1 MHTRA
6 HAGTAGA
13 APTDEEPDPMSL
25 SDPALRDA
33 RVLVVGGSSGLG
45 HATAAAFAASG
56 ARVTIASRSRAKLD
70 AAARDIGGG
79 VATAVLDVT
88 DDAAVEAFF
97 TQQAQPWDHV
107 VVTAAQAP
115 SGPARTLPLADA
127 YAAMQS
133 KFWGAYRVARVVR
146 IREHGSLTL
155 VSGVLGLRPRGTSV
169 LQGAINAALDSL
181 ARGLALELAPVRVNS
196 VSPGMIDTPLWDRLS
211 DEARRAQYEAT
222 AERLPVRRVGHA
234 DDVARAVLYLAGN
247 GYATGTTTLVDG
259 GTAIA

>member
-1 MHTRA
+1 MPMT
-6 HAGTAGA
+6 
-13 APTDEEPDPMSL
+13 PTDSTFRN
-25 SDPALRDA
+25 S

-45 HATAAAFAASG
+45 RATAAAFAASG

-70 AAARDIGGG
+70 AAARDIGCD

-97 TQQAQPWDHV
+97 AQQREPWDHV

-133 KFWGAYRVARVVR
+133 KFWGAYRVARVAHIHDV
-146 IREHGSLTL
+146 GSLTL

-181 ARGLALELAPVRVNS
+181 VRGLALELAPVRVNS

-211 DEARRAQYEAT
+211 DDARRAQYEAT
-222 AERLPVRRVGHA
+222 AQRLPVRRVGHA

>member
-1 MHTRA
+1 MT
-6 HAGTAGA
+6 
-13 APTDEEPDPMSL
+13 PTDPSFQNI
-25 SDPALRDA
+25 

-45 HATAAAFAASG
+45 RATATAFAASG
-56 ARVTIASRSRAKLD
+56 ARVTIASRSREKLD
-70 AAARDIGGG
+70 AAARMIGDAGS

-97 TQQAQPWDHV
+97 AAGEPWDHV

-115 SGPARTLPLADA
+115 SGPARKLPLADA
-127 YAAMQS
+127 YAAMHS

-146 IREHGSLTL
+146 IRDGGSLTL

-196 VSPGMIDTPLWDRLS
+196 VSPGMIDTPLWERLA
-211 DEARRAQYEAT
+211 DDARRAQYEAT
-222 AERLPVRRVGHA
+222 AQRLPVRRVGHA

-247 GYATGTTTLVDG
+247 GFATGTTTVVDG